1 MRDPKRG
8 SSLRSRD
15 MIRKDLLLLQTLS
28 QRSQA
33 FMNTLADP
41 GTCTEWVV
49 SEVGIEEKV
58 LMGREVV
65 RELGVSVW
73 KRRRKRTDLSE
84 YLAQCLR
91 G

>member
-1 MRDPKRG
+1 
-8 SSLRSRD
+8 
-15 MIRKDLLLLQTLS
+15 
-28 QRSQA
+28 
-33 FMNTLADP
+33 MNTLADP

-73 KRRRKRTDLSE
+73 KGGKKKGRIYLSILHSVGGVRAAGE
-84 YLAQCLR
+84 T
-91 G
+91 